1 MLEHLEIRNYAL
13 IENLSV
19 DFSSGFN
26 VITGETGSGKSII
39 LGALGLLMGEKADVS
54 AVRAGTDGIVIDA
67 VVSIPENHEILP
79 WLLEHGVEPEDGVV
93 YIRRTVKA
101 SGGRSLIHVQGQL
114 FSRQDLCH
122 LADSII
128 DMHGQSEHQSLLHSE
143 KQRSILDAYAGDG
156 VLLGECGASFHE
168 LSRLSKMKA
177 DLVSQ
182 LEEGR
187 RQEDY
192 LRFALDEIENAGIVD
207 GEDKELSEKVKVLS
221 QFESIYENVN
231 AGLERLKDC
240 RSALYDASATCA
252 KASKC
257 DSALQDFTARI
268 EGSRIEVEDISQG
281 LRDYLGSVDY
291 SQDSINRMQDRLAVL
306 QKLKRKYGPTLENI
320 KAFAS
325 RARETLD
332 IALNFEDRLASCEKA
347 IDVEKKRFTSLSGK
361 LSLARRKAAKELEK
375 GICSVLRQLGMPN
388 AQFSIAVELL
398 ERPNSFGC
406 DSVSFMIS
414 ANPGEPLKEIRLIA
428 SGGELS
434 RVMLALKTVLASQDS
449 IQTQVF
455 DEVDSGIGGSVAVS
469 LASCMSNLASK
480 KQVIAITHLASIACH
495 ADTQMVVSKSVESGR
510 TYTHL
515 AVVSGE
521 ERVHEI
527 ARMLSGDESEVSL
540 EHARRMLG
548 E

>member
-1 MLEHLEIRNYAL
+1 M
-13 IENLSV
+13 
-19 DFSSGFN
+19 
-26 VITGETGSGKSII
+26 
-39 LGALGLLMGEKADVS
+39 
-54 AVRAGTDGIVIDA
+54 
-67 VVSIPENHEILP
+67 
-79 WLLEHGVEPEDGVV
+79 
-93 YIRRTVKA
+93 
-101 SGGRSLIHVQGQL
+101 
-114 FSRQDLCH
+114 
-122 LADSII
+122 
-128 DMHGQSEHQSLLHSE
+128 
-143 KQRSILDAYAGDG
+143 
-156 VLLGECGASFHE
+156 
-168 LSRLSKMKA
+168 
-177 DLVSQ
+177 
-182 LEEGR
+182 
-187 RQEDY
+187 
-192 LRFALDEIENAGIVD
+192 
-207 GEDKELSEKVKVLS
+207 
-221 QFESIYENVN
+221 
-231 AGLERLKDC
+231 
-240 RSALYDASATCA
+240 
-252 KASKC
+252 
-257 DSALQDFTARI
+257 QDFTARI

-291 SQDSINRMQDRLAVL
+291 SQDSINCMQDRLAVL
-306 QKLKRKYGPTLENI
+306 QKLKRKYGPTLENV

-332 IALNFEDRLASCEKA
+332 VALNFEDRLASCEKA

-388 AQFSIAVELL
+388 AQFSIVVTPL

-406 DSVSFMIS
+406 DGVSFMIS

>member
-1 MLEHLEIRNYAL
+1 M
-13 IENLSV
+13 
-19 DFSSGFN
+19 
-26 VITGETGSGKSII
+26 
-39 LGALGLLMGEKADVS
+39 
-54 AVRAGTDGIVIDA
+54 
-67 VVSIPENHEILP
+67 
-79 WLLEHGVEPEDGVV
+79 
-93 YIRRTVKA
+93 
-101 SGGRSLIHVQGQL
+101 
-114 FSRQDLCH
+114 
-122 LADSII
+122 
-128 DMHGQSEHQSLLHSE
+128 
-143 KQRSILDAYAGDG
+143 
-156 VLLGECGASFHE
+156 
-168 LSRLSKMKA
+168 
-177 DLVSQ
+177 
-182 LEEGR
+182 
-187 RQEDY
+187 
-192 LRFALDEIENAGIVD
+192 
-207 GEDKELSEKVKVLS
+207 
-221 QFESIYENVN
+221 
-231 AGLERLKDC
+231 
-240 RSALYDASATCA
+240 
-252 KASKC
+252 
-257 DSALQDFTARI
+257 
-268 EGSRIEVEDISQG
+268 
-281 LRDYLGSVDY
+281 
-291 SQDSINRMQDRLAVL
+291 
-306 QKLKRKYGPTLENI
+306 
-320 KAFAS
+320 
-325 RARETLD
+325 
-332 IALNFEDRLASCEKA
+332 
-347 IDVEKKRFTSLSGK
+347 
-361 LSLARRKAAKELEK
+361 ARRKAAKELEK

-388 AQFSIAVELL
+388 AQFSIAVEPL